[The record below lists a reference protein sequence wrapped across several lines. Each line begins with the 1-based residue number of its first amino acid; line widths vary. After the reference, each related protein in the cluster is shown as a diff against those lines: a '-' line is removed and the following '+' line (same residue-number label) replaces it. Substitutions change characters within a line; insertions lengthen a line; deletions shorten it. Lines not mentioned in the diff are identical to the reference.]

1 MLPALA
7 AEMQPAY
14 RDATLEDLLFH
25 RAGLPD
31 IIGLEETLAYF
42 SDTRPLPDQRFEY
55 ARRALGMDAVAQ
67 PRTTSN
73 YSNSGYALAA
83 VIAEQTTAKSTETLL
98 QELVLAPLEMTTA
111 RFGATSRGQ
120 PLGHEAGKPLTG
132 TMADNPAVLAPAG
145 ELHMSLEDWGL
156 FVIDQMEGE
165 QGHGRLLSADNYR
178 RLHRAQG
185 DTSAALGWGAIK
197 AFRGLEGPFLS
208 HVGSNGYWRALVI
221 TRPANRSALL
231 TVVNCGDGC
240 LSAEVN
246 RATLDALAVEALSD

>member
-1 MLPALA
+1 M
-7 AEMQPAY
+7 
-14 RDATLEDLLFH
+14 
-25 RAGLPD
+25 
-31 IIGLEETLAYF
+31 
-42 SDTRPLPDQRFEY
+42 
-55 ARRALGMDAVAQ
+55 
-67 PRTTSN
+67 RT
-73 YSNSGYALAA
+73 
-83 VIAEQTTAKSTETLL
+83 
-98 QELVLAPLEMTTA
+98 
-111 RFGATSRGQ
+111 GAF
-120 PLGHEAGKPLTG
+120 
-132 TMADNPAVLAPAG
+132 
-145 ELHMSLEDWGL
+145 